1 MSGVR
6 AKCIFIK
13 TVNVTA
19 VWTMLHTYTVVVIDT
34 FHVPSHF
41 KQENVKYIQSAF
53 DLMKVMA
60 KQMRTSECFIF
71 NRNVPQE
78 NQKQD

>member
-1 MSGVR
+1 MEETHNGVSLPDKITKERKKEKKKTTMSGVR

-19 VWTMLHTYTVVVIDT
+19 VWTMLHTYTVVVKDT

-41 KQENVKYIQSAF
+41 K
-53 DLMKVMA
+53 
-60 KQMRTSECFIF
+60 
-71 NRNVPQE
+71 
-78 NQKQD
+78 